1 MAIESRPSRPGFWE
15 EWSLTTKLLAIMM
28 LLMLLVLTG
37 TSAWVLENLRD
48 SLVQRTDER
57 LISASETLAKQ
68 AYQDVFQ
75 KAELQS
81 GDDADED
88 APSSTTIDSNSWDQL
103 KSLLPGGFYVQFYNT
118 DGDPIRDPVA
128 PEPQNHPILPKINE
142 KEVYSRG
149 GEPFTVAG
157 TSSQWR
163 ARAMKVKNT
172 DVLVSIAVPFDREV
186 DNINE
191 RARNTMIGIGLLAL
205 AMVAGVGYWAINNT
219 FRPLRDIEKT
229 ASRIAAGDLSQR
241 VPSYPRNTELGRLSA
256 ALNTMLG
263 RIEDS
268 FDGQTRSEKRI
279 RQFVSDASHEL
290 RTPLVTIRGYAE
302 LYRQGAIT
310 KSEDVANAMERMESE
325 AKRMGVLVDDLVVL
339 ARLDEQRAAEIG
351 PVDLHKVVRDAA
363 ADAAAQAP
371 DRDISFIGLDGEDA
385 QPVPMIRG
393 SESKIRQV
401 IVNLA
406 GNAVRHTPEHTAIE
420 FAVGVVGL
428 PESVDPDSADTGEI
442 REGGARGQN
451 GRNGAKNGAKDK
463 PRERG
468 FVTGGV
474 RIFRR
479 GDSAGNDQSDTQ
491 PNPRTAAQSP
501 AKPDRQVG
509 PESTVPTAE
518 HGEGQH
524 NGQLRTPPGSQSAQ
538 PSGPQSSGPRNGAG
552 ADSQTAPQSSSSAE
566 PQSGPQSKAPEPA
579 NIVPDV
585 TAAGSITVD
594 ESLRGFPN
602 GRVRFEVRDHGD
614 GIDPEVVPRIFER
627 FYRLDVSRTR
637 DTGGSGLGLS
647 IVKAIVENHHGA
659 ISVHETPGGGAT
671 FRIDLPISDNGE
683 TTADTRKDER

>member
-1 MAIESRPSRPGFWE
+1 MVKESRPTKPGFWE

-28 LLMLLVLTG
+28 LLMLLVLSG

-48 SLVQRTDER
+48 SLVERTDER
-57 LISASETLAKQ
+57 LINASETLAKQ

-75 KAELQS
+75 PAQLQS
-81 GDDADED
+81 SSSPSKDQSADSDSSDGTESSAG
-88 APSSTTIDSNSWDQL
+88 APTTIDSSSWDEL
-103 KSLLPGGFYVQFYNT
+103 KSLMPGGFYVQFYDT
-118 DGDPIRDPVA
+118 SGKPISDPVA
-128 PEPQNHPILPKINE
+128 PEPGNSPVLPKINE
-142 KEVYSRG
+142 SKVYAQG
-149 GEPFTVAG
+149 GEPFTVPG
-157 TSSQWR
+157 STSQWR
-163 ARAMKVKNT
+163 ARAMKVQNT
-172 DVLVSIAVPFDREV
+172 DVLVSIAVPFDREI

-241 VPSYPRNTELGRLSA
+241 VPTFPRNTELGRLSG

-310 KSEDVANAMERMESE
+310 KSDDIGNAMERMESE

-339 ARLDEQRAAEIG
+339 ARLDEQRPAEIG
-351 PVDLHKVVRDAA
+351 PIDLHRIARDAA

-420 FAVGVVGL
+420 FAVGVVGGRAEVTA
-428 PESVDPDSADTGEI
+428 ESTDPSNGQDTGSKT
-442 REGGARGQN
+442 GAN
-451 GRNGAKNGAKDK
+451 KTVANKAAAKDRS
-463 PRERG
+463 RERG

-479 GDSAGNDQSDTQ
+479 GDSNGNDQND
-491 PNPRTAAQSP
+491 AQ
-501 AKPDRQVG
+501 A
-509 PESTVPTAE
+509 PT
-518 HGEGQH
+518 G
-524 NGQLRTPPGSQSAQ
+524 
-538 PSGPQSSGPRNGAG
+538 
-552 ADSQTAPQSSSSAE
+552 
-566 PQSGPQSKAPEPA
+566 
-579 NIVPDV
+579 IVPDM

-594 ESLRGFPN
+594 DSLRGFPN

-647 IVKAIVENHHGA
+647 IVKAIVENHHGS
-659 ISVHETPGGGAT
+659 ITVHQTPGGGAT
-671 FRIDLPISDNGE
+671 FRIDLPISE
-683 TTADTRKDER
+683 TEDSAPNARKDER

>member
-1 MAIESRPSRPGFWE
+1 MAKESRPTKPGFWE

-28 LLMLLVLTG
+28 LLMLLALSG

-48 SLVQRTDER
+48 SLVERTDER
-57 LISASETLAKQ
+57 LINASETLAKQ

-75 KAELQS
+75 PAQLQS
-81 GDDADED
+81 SSSSGKDQSADADKD
-88 APSSTTIDSNSWDQL
+88 SDGTDSSTETPTTIDSNSWDEL
-103 KSLLPGGFYVQFYNT
+103 KSLMPGGFYVQFYDTN
-118 DGDPIRDPVA
+118 GKPISDPVA
-128 PEPQNHPILPKINE
+128 PEPGNRPALPTINE
-142 KEVYSRG
+142 SKVYAQG

-163 ARAMKVKNT
+163 ARAMKVQNT
-172 DVLVSIAVPFDREV
+172 DVLVSIAVPFDREI

-205 AMVAGVGYWAINNT
+205 AMVAGIGYWAINNT

-241 VPSYPRNTELGRLSA
+241 VPTFPRNTELGRLSG

-310 KSEDVANAMERMESE
+310 KTDDIGNAMERMEAE

-339 ARLDEQRAAEIG
+339 ARLDEHRPAEIG
-351 PVDLHKVVRDAA
+351 PIDLHRIARDAA

-371 DRDISFIGLDGEDA
+371 DRDISFVGLDGEEA
-385 QPVPMIRG
+385 EPVPVIRG

-420 FAVGVVGL
+420 FAVGVVGGRA
-428 PESVDPDSADTGEI
+428 EATAESADPSSGQDTGSKAGTGKSVAN
-442 REGGARGQN
+442 RA
-451 GRNGAKNGAKDK
+451 AAKDK
-463 PRERG
+463 SRERG

-479 GDSAGNDQSDTQ
+479 GDSNGNDQND
-491 PNPRTAAQSP
+491 AQ
-501 AKPDRQVG
+501 A
-509 PESTVPTAE
+509 PT
-518 HGEGQH
+518 G
-524 NGQLRTPPGSQSAQ
+524 
-538 PSGPQSSGPRNGAG
+538 
-552 ADSQTAPQSSSSAE
+552 
-566 PQSGPQSKAPEPA
+566 
-579 NIVPDV
+579 IVPDM

-594 ESLRGFPN
+594 DSLRGFPN

-647 IVKAIVENHHGA
+647 IVKAIVENHHGS
-659 ISVHETPGGGAT
+659 ITVHQTPGGGAT
-671 FRIDLPISDNGE
+671 FRIDLPISE
-683 TTADTRKDER
+683 TEDSAPDARKDER

>member
-1 MAIESRPSRPGFWE
+1 MVKESRPTKPGFWE

-28 LLMLLVLTG
+28 LLMLLVLSG

-48 SLVQRTDER
+48 SLVERTDER
-57 LISASETLAKQ
+57 LINASETLAKQ

-75 KAELQS
+75 PAQLQS
-81 GDDADED
+81 SSSSSKDQSADSDSGDGTE
-88 APSSTTIDSNSWDQL
+88 SSAGTPTTIDSSSWDEL
-103 KSLLPGGFYVQFYNT
+103 KSLMPGGFYVQFYDT
-118 DGDPIRDPVA
+118 SGKPISDPVA
-128 PEPQNHPILPKINE
+128 PEPGNSPVLPKINE
-142 KEVYSRG
+142 SKVYAQG
-149 GEPFTVAG
+149 GEPFTVPG
-157 TSSQWR
+157 STSQWR
-163 ARAMKVKNT
+163 ARAMKVQNT
-172 DVLVSIAVPFDREV
+172 DVLVSIAVPFDREI

-241 VPSYPRNTELGRLSA
+241 VPTFPRNTELGRLSG

-310 KSEDVANAMERMESE
+310 KSDDIGNAMERMESE

-339 ARLDEQRAAEIG
+339 ARLDEQRPAEIG
-351 PVDLHKVVRDAA
+351 PIDLHRIARDAA

-371 DRDISFIGLDGEDA
+371 DRDISFVGLDGEDA

-420 FAVGVVGL
+420 FAVGVVGGRAGVTA
-428 PESVDPDSADTGEI
+428 ESTDPSNGQDTGSKT
-442 REGGARGQN
+442 GANKTVANRT
-451 GRNGAKNGAKDK
+451 AAKDRS
-463 PRERG
+463 RERG

-479 GDSAGNDQSDTQ
+479 GDSNGNDQND
-491 PNPRTAAQSP
+491 AQ
-501 AKPDRQVG
+501 A
-509 PESTVPTAE
+509 PT
-518 HGEGQH
+518 G
-524 NGQLRTPPGSQSAQ
+524 
-538 PSGPQSSGPRNGAG
+538 
-552 ADSQTAPQSSSSAE
+552 
-566 PQSGPQSKAPEPA
+566 
-579 NIVPDV
+579 IVPDM

-594 ESLRGFPN
+594 DSLRGFPN

-647 IVKAIVENHHGA
+647 IVKAIVENHHGS
-659 ISVHETPGGGAT
+659 ITVHQTPGGGAT
-671 FRIDLPISDNGE
+671 FRIDLPISE
-683 TTADTRKDER
+683 TEDSAPDVRKDER

>member
-1 MAIESRPSRPGFWE
+1 MVKESRPTRPGFWE

-28 LLMLLVLTG
+28 LLMLLVLSG

-48 SLVQRTDER
+48 SLVERTDER
-57 LISASETLAKQ
+57 LINASETLAKQ

-75 KAELQS
+75 PAQLQS
-81 GDDADED
+81 SSSSSKDQSADSD
-88 APSSTTIDSNSWDQL
+88 SSDGTESSAGTPTTIDSSSWDEL
-103 KSLLPGGFYVQFYNT
+103 KSLMPGGFYVQFYDT
-118 DGDPIRDPVA
+118 SGKPISDPVA
-128 PEPQNHPILPKINE
+128 PEPGNSPVLPKINE
-142 KEVYSRG
+142 SKVYAQG
-149 GEPFTVAG
+149 GEPFTVPG
-157 TSSQWR
+157 STSQWR
-163 ARAMKVKNT
+163 ARAMKVQNT
-172 DVLVSIAVPFDREV
+172 DVLVSIAVPFDREI

-241 VPSYPRNTELGRLSA
+241 VPTFPRNTELGRLSG

-310 KSEDVANAMERMESE
+310 KSDDIGNAMERMESE

-339 ARLDEQRAAEIG
+339 ARLDEQRPAEIG
-351 PVDLHKVVRDAA
+351 PIDLHRIARDAA

-420 FAVGVVGL
+420 FAVGVVGGRTGVTA
-428 PESVDPDSADTGEI
+428 ESTDPSNGQDTGSKT
-442 REGGARGQN
+442 GANKTVANR
-451 GRNGAKNGAKDK
+451 AAAKDK
-463 PRERG
+463 SRERG

-479 GDSAGNDQSDTQ
+479 GDSNGNDQND
-491 PNPRTAAQSP
+491 AQ
-501 AKPDRQVG
+501 A
-509 PESTVPTAE
+509 PT
-518 HGEGQH
+518 G
-524 NGQLRTPPGSQSAQ
+524 
-538 PSGPQSSGPRNGAG
+538 
-552 ADSQTAPQSSSSAE
+552 
-566 PQSGPQSKAPEPA
+566 
-579 NIVPDV
+579 IVPDM

-594 ESLRGFPN
+594 DSLRGFPN
-602 GRVRFEVRDHGD
+602 GRVRLEVRDHGD

-647 IVKAIVENHHGA
+647 IVKAIVENHHGS
-659 ISVHETPGGGAT
+659 ITVHQTPGGGAT
-671 FRIDLPISDNGE
+671 FRIDLPISE
-683 TTADTRKDER
+683 TEDSAPDARKDER

>member
-1 MAIESRPSRPGFWE
+1 MAKESRPTRPGFWE

-28 LLMLLVLTG
+28 LLMLLVLSG

-48 SLVQRTDER
+48 SLVERTDER
-57 LISASETLAKQ
+57 LINASETLAKQ

-75 KAELQS
+75 PAQLQS
-81 GDDADED
+81 SSSSDKNESADSD
-88 APSSTTIDSNSWDQL
+88 GSDGSDSSTETPTTIDSSSWDEL
-103 KSLLPGGFYVQFYNT
+103 KTLMPGGFYVQFYDT
-118 DGDPIRDPVA
+118 DGKPLSDPVA
-128 PEPQNHPILPKINE
+128 PEPGNSPVLPKINE
-142 KEVYSRG
+142 SKVYAQG
-149 GEPFTVAG
+149 GEPFTVPG
-157 TSSQWR
+157 TTSQWQ
-163 ARAMKVKNT
+163 ARAMKVQNT
-172 DVLVSIAVPFDREV
+172 DVLVSIAVPFDREI

-219 FRPLRDIEKT
+219 FRPLRDIETT

-241 VPSYPRNTELGRLSA
+241 VPTFPRNTELGRLSG

-310 KSEDVANAMERMESE
+310 KSDDIGNAMERMESE

-339 ARLDEQRAAEIG
+339 ARLDEQRPAEIG
-351 PVDLHKVVRDAA
+351 PVDLHRIARDAA

-401 IVNLA
+401 VVNLA

-420 FAVGVVGL
+420 FAVGVVGGRAEASA
-428 PESVDPDSADTGEI
+428 ESAEASNGQDTESKT
-442 REGGARGQN
+442 GAN
-451 GRNGAKNGAKDK
+451 KTGANKAAAKDK
-463 PRERG
+463 SRERG

-479 GDSAGNDQSDTQ
+479 GDSNGNDQND
-491 PNPRTAAQSP
+491 AQAP
-501 AKPDRQVG
+501 AG
-509 PESTVPTAE
+509 
-518 HGEGQH
+518 
-524 NGQLRTPPGSQSAQ
+524 
-538 PSGPQSSGPRNGAG
+538 
-552 ADSQTAPQSSSSAE
+552 
-566 PQSGPQSKAPEPA
+566 
-579 NIVPDV
+579 IVPDM

-594 ESLRGFPN
+594 DSLRGFPN
-602 GRVRFEVRDHGD
+602 GRVRIEVRDHGD

-659 ISVHETPGGGAT
+659 ISVHQTPGGGAT
-671 FRIDLPISDNGE
+671 FRIDLPISE
-683 TTADTRKDER
+683 TEDSAPDARKDER

>member
-1 MAIESRPSRPGFWE
+1 
-15 EWSLTTKLLAIMM
+15 M
-28 LLMLLVLTG
+28 LLMLLVLSG

-48 SLVQRTDER
+48 SLVERTDDR
-57 LISASETLAKQ
+57 LINASETLAKQ

-75 KAELQS
+75 PAQLESTSPGDEGEDS
-81 GDDADED
+81 GSSTET
-88 APSSTTIDSNSWDQL
+88 STTIDSSSWDEL
-103 KSLLPGGFYVQFYNT
+103 KGLLPGGFYVQFYDT
-118 DGDPIRDPVA
+118 DGKPISDPVA
-128 PEPQNHPILPKINE
+128 PEPQNRPILPTINE
-142 KEVYSRG
+142 SQVYDRAG
-149 GEPFTVAG
+149 QPFTVAG
-157 TSSQWR
+157 TSSKWR
-163 ARAMKVKNT
+163 ARAMKVQNT
-172 DVLVSIAVPFDREV
+172 DVLVSIAVPFDREI

-241 VPSYPRNTELGRLSA
+241 VPTFPRNTELGRLSG

-310 KSEDVANAMERMESE
+310 KSDDIGAAMERMESE

-339 ARLDEQRAAEIG
+339 ARLDEQRPAEIG
-351 PVDLHKVVRDAA
+351 PIDLHRIARDAA

-371 DRDISFIGLDGEDA
+371 DRDVSFIGLDGEDA

-406 GNAVRHTPEHTAIE
+406 GNAVRHTPEHAAIE
-420 FAVGVVGL
+420 FAVGVVGDTAVAGA
-428 PESVDPDSADTGEI
+428 ESTDSTGGHDSESKT
-442 REGGARGQN
+442 GANR
-451 GRNGAKNGAKDK
+451 AVPKEKS
-463 PRERG
+463 RERG

-479 GDSAGNDQSDTQ
+479 GDSNGN
-491 PNPRTAAQSP
+491 
-501 AKPDRQVG
+501 
-509 PESTVPTAE
+509 E
-518 HGEGQH
+518 
-524 NGQLRTPPGSQSAQ
+524 
-538 PSGPQSSGPRNGAG
+538 
-552 ADSQTAPQSSSSAE
+552 QTDAS
-566 PQSGPQSKAPEPA
+566 EPA
-579 NIVPDV
+579 GIVPDM
-585 TAAGSITVD
+585 TAAGSISVD
-594 ESLRGFPN
+594 DSLRGFPN
-602 GRVRFEVRDHGD
+602 GRVRFEVRDHGE

-647 IVKAIVENHHGA
+647 IVKAIVENHHGS
-659 ISVHETPGGGAT
+659 ITVHQTPGGGAT
-671 FRIDLPISDNGE
+671 FRIDLPISE
-683 TTADTRKDER
+683 TDDSAPDARKDER

>member
-1 MAIESRPSRPGFWE
+1 LS
-15 EWSLTTKLLAIMM
+15 
-28 LLMLLVLTG
+28 G

-48 SLVQRTDER
+48 SLVERTDER
-57 LISASETLAKQ
+57 LINASETLAKQ

-75 KAELQS
+75 PAQLQS
-81 GDDADED
+81 SSSSDKNESADSD
-88 APSSTTIDSNSWDQL
+88 GSDGSDSSTETPTTIDSSSWDEL
-103 KSLLPGGFYVQFYNT
+103 KTLMPGGFYVQFYDT
-118 DGDPIRDPVA
+118 DGKPLSDPVA
-128 PEPQNHPILPKINE
+128 PEPGNSPVLPKINE
-142 KEVYSRG
+142 SKVYAQG
-149 GEPFTVAG
+149 GEPFTVPG
-157 TSSQWR
+157 TTSQWR
-163 ARAMKVKNT
+163 ARAMKVQNT
-172 DVLVSIAVPFDREV
+172 DVLVSIAVPFDREI

-219 FRPLRDIEKT
+219 FRPLRDIETT

-241 VPSYPRNTELGRLSA
+241 VPTFPRNTELGRLSG

-310 KSEDVANAMERMESE
+310 KSDDIGNAMERMESE

-339 ARLDEQRAAEIG
+339 ARLDEQRPAEIG
-351 PVDLHKVVRDAA
+351 PVDLHRIARDAA

-401 IVNLA
+401 VVNLA

-420 FAVGVVGL
+420 FAVGVVGGRAEASA
-428 PESVDPDSADTGEI
+428 ESAEASNGQDTESKT
-442 REGGARGQN
+442 GAN
-451 GRNGAKNGAKDK
+451 KTGANKAAAKDK
-463 PRERG
+463 SRERG

-479 GDSAGNDQSDTQ
+479 GDSNGNDQND
-491 PNPRTAAQSP
+491 AQAP
-501 AKPDRQVG
+501 AG
-509 PESTVPTAE
+509 
-518 HGEGQH
+518 
-524 NGQLRTPPGSQSAQ
+524 
-538 PSGPQSSGPRNGAG
+538 
-552 ADSQTAPQSSSSAE
+552 
-566 PQSGPQSKAPEPA
+566 
-579 NIVPDV
+579 IVPDM

-594 ESLRGFPN
+594 DSLRGFPN
-602 GRVRFEVRDHGD
+602 GRVRIEVRDHGD

-659 ISVHETPGGGAT
+659 ISVHQTPGGGAT
-671 FRIDLPISDNGE
+671 FRIDLPISE
-683 TTADTRKDER
+683 TEDSAPDARKDER

>member
-1 MAIESRPSRPGFWE
+1 VAKESRPSRPGFWE

-81 GDDADED
+81 GDDSGAED

-103 KSLLPGGFYVQFYNT
+103 KSLLPGGFYVQFFNT

-128 PEPQNHPILPKINE
+128 PEPQNRPILPKINE
-142 KEVYSRG
+142 HEVYARG
-149 GEPFTVAG
+149 GQPFTVSG
-157 TSSQWR
+157 TNSQWR

-191 RARNTMIGIGLLAL
+191 RARNTMVGIGLLAL

-241 VPSYPRNTELGRLSA
+241 VPSFPRNTELGRLSA

-310 KSEDVANAMERMESE
+310 KTEDVANAMERMESE

-339 ARLDEQRAAEIG
+339 ARLDEQRPAEIG
-351 PVDLHKVVRDAA
+351 SIDLHKVVRDAA

-385 QPVPMIRG
+385 QPVPNIRG
-393 SESKIRQV
+393 SETKIRQV

-428 PESVDPDSADTGEI
+428 PEAADGGGPDSGEI
-442 REGGARGQN
+442 RE
-451 GRNGAKNGAKDK
+451 NGAKDHNGRGSAK
-463 PRERG
+463 NGGKEKSRERG

-479 GDSAGNDQSDTQ
+479 GDSSANDQADTQ
-491 PNPRTAAQSP
+491 PTPQT
-501 AKPDRQVG
+501 K
-509 PESTVPTAE
+509 
-518 HGEGQH
+518 GQ
-524 NGQLRTPPGSQSAQ
+524 T
-538 PSGPQSSGPRNGAG
+538 GPQQANGAG
-552 ADSQTAPQSSSSAE
+552 PQQPNGTRQHADAQVNGQPGAQRAAQNGTQAAGSSGAQ
-566 PQSGPQSKAPEPA
+566 PDAQVAG
-579 NIVPDV
+579 IVPDV

-594 ESLRGFPN
+594 DSLRGFPQ
-602 GRVRFEVRDHGD
+602 R
-614 GIDPEVVPRIFER
+614 
-627 FYRLDVSRTR
+627 
-637 DTGGSGLGLS
+637 SG
-647 IVKAIVENHHGA
+647 
-659 ISVHETPGGGAT
+659 P
-671 FRIDLPISDNGE
+671 FRGP
-683 TTADTRKDER
+683 

>member
-1 MAIESRPSRPGFWE
+1 MAKESRPTRPGFWE

-68 AYQDVFQ
+68 AYRDVFQ
-75 KAELQS
+75 PAELQS
-81 GDDADED
+81 GSGDDSAED

-103 KSLLPGGFYVQFYNT
+103 KSLLPGGFYVQFYDT

-128 PEPQNHPILPKINE
+128 PEPQNQPILPKIDE
-142 KEVYSRG
+142 KEVYARA

-339 ARLDEQRAAEIG
+339 ARLDEQRPAEIG
-351 PVDLHKVVRDAA
+351 PIDLHKVVRDAA

-385 QPVPMIRG
+385 RPVPMIRG

-406 GNAVRHTPEHTAIE
+406 GNAVRHTPEHAAIE

-428 PESVDPDSADTGEI
+428 PETTDTGGADSGEI
-442 REGGARGQN
+442 REGAAKGQN
-451 GRNGAKNGAKDK
+451 GRSGAKEK

-479 GDSAGNDQSDTQ
+479 GDSTGSDQADTQ
-491 PNPRTAAQSP
+491 P
-501 AKPDRQVG
+501 
-509 PESTVPTAE
+509 
-518 HGEGQH
+518 
-524 NGQLRTPPGSQSAQ
+524 TPQTDPQSAPQ
-538 PSGPQSSGPRNGAG
+538 TGPQQAARPTTPSGAQAGDRPGAQTGEPSTAQTG
-552 ADSQTAPQSSSSAE
+552 AS
-566 PQSGPQSKAPEPA
+566 EPA
-579 NIVPDV
+579 GIVPDV

-594 ESLRGFPN
+594 DSLRGFPN

-614 GIDPEVVPRIFER
+614 GIDPEAVPRIFER

-671 FRIDLPISDNGE
+671 FRIDLPISESGGPN
-683 TTADTRKDER
+683 ADTRKDER

>member
-1 MAIESRPSRPGFWE
+1 MVKESRPTKPGFWE

-28 LLMLLVLTG
+28 LLMLLVLSG

-48 SLVQRTDER
+48 SLVERTDER
-57 LISASETLAKQ
+57 LINASETLAKQ

-75 KAELQS
+75 PAQLQS
-81 GDDADED
+81 SSSPSKDQSADSDSSDGTESSAG
-88 APSSTTIDSNSWDQL
+88 APTTIDSSSWDEL
-103 KSLLPGGFYVQFYNT
+103 KSLMPGGFYVQFYDT
-118 DGDPIRDPVA
+118 SGKPISDPVA
-128 PEPQNHPILPKINE
+128 PEPGNSPVLPKINE
-142 KEVYSRG
+142 SKVYAQG
-149 GEPFTVAG
+149 GEPFTVPG
-157 TSSQWR
+157 STSQWR
-163 ARAMKVKNT
+163 ARAMKVQNT
-172 DVLVSIAVPFDREV
+172 DVLVSIAVPFDREI

-241 VPSYPRNTELGRLSA
+241 VPTFPRNTELGRLSG

-310 KSEDVANAMERMESE
+310 KSDDIGNAMERMESE

-339 ARLDEQRAAEIG
+339 ARLDEQRPAEIG
-351 PVDLHKVVRDAA
+351 PIDLHRIARDAA

-420 FAVGVVGL
+420 FAVGVVGGRAEVTA
-428 PESVDPDSADTGEI
+428 ESTDPSNGQDTGPKT
-442 REGGARGQN
+442 GANKTVANR
-451 GRNGAKNGAKDK
+451 AAAKDRS
-463 PRERG
+463 RERG

-479 GDSAGNDQSDTQ
+479 GDSNGNDQND
-491 PNPRTAAQSP
+491 AQ
-501 AKPDRQVG
+501 A
-509 PESTVPTAE
+509 PT
-518 HGEGQH
+518 G
-524 NGQLRTPPGSQSAQ
+524 
-538 PSGPQSSGPRNGAG
+538 
-552 ADSQTAPQSSSSAE
+552 
-566 PQSGPQSKAPEPA
+566 
-579 NIVPDV
+579 IVPDM

-594 ESLRGFPN
+594 DSLRGFPN

-647 IVKAIVENHHGA
+647 IVKAIVENHHGS
-659 ISVHETPGGGAT
+659 ITVHQTPGGGAT
-671 FRIDLPISDNGE
+671 FRIDLPISE
-683 TTADTRKDER
+683 TEDSAPNARKDER

>member
-68 AYQDVFQ
+68 AYRDVFQ

-81 GDDADED
+81 GDDDAED

-118 DGDPIRDPVA
+118 NGDPIRDPVA
-128 PEPQNHPILPKINE
+128 PEPQNHPILPKIDE
-142 KEVYSRG
+142 KEVYARG

-351 PVDLHKVVRDAA
+351 PIDLHKVVRDAA
-363 ADAAAQAP
+363 ADTAAQAP

-451 GRNGAKNGAKDK
+451 GRNGKSGTKDK

-479 GDSAGNDQSDTQ
+479 GDSAGNDQADTQ
-491 PNPRTAAQSP
+491 PNPRSSAQ
-501 AKPDRQVG
+501 PDTQPERQVE
-509 PESTVPTAE
+509 PQDSTPNNEQES
-518 HGEGQH
+518 GQH
-524 NGQLRTPPGSQSAQ
+524 NGQLRTPSGAQSGLQSGAQ
-538 PSGPQSSGPRNGAG
+538 SEAA
-552 ADSQTAPQSSSSAE
+552 ADSQASSQSDPATAPE
-566 PQSGPQSKAPEPA
+566 SGSESKTPEPA

-602 GRVRFEVRDHGD
+602 GRVRFEVRDHGE

>member
-1 MAIESRPSRPGFWE
+1 MAKESRPTRPGFWE

-28 LLMLLVLTG
+28 LLMLLVLSG

-48 SLVQRTDER
+48 SLVERTDER
-57 LISASETLAKQ
+57 LINASETLAKQ

-75 KAELQS
+75 PAQLQATQSSKHQTPDS
-81 GDDADED
+81 GKDSHGSD
-88 APSSTTIDSNSWDQL
+88 SSTETPTTIDSSSWDEL
-103 KSLLPGGFYVQFYNT
+103 KSLMPEGFYVQFYDT
-118 DGDPIRDPVA
+118 SGKPISDPVA
-128 PEPQNHPILPKINE
+128 PESGNRPILPRINE
-142 KEVYSRG
+142 SQVYSRG
-149 GEPFTVAG
+149 GEPFTVTG
-157 TSSQWR
+157 TNSKWR
-163 ARAMKVKNT
+163 ARAMKVQNT
-172 DVLVSIAVPFDREV
+172 DVLVSIAVPFDREI

-205 AMVAGVGYWAINNT
+205 ALVAGVGYWAINNT

-241 VPSYPRNTELGRLSA
+241 VPTFPRNTELGRLSG

-310 KSEDVANAMERMESE
+310 KSDDIGNAMERMESE

-339 ARLDEQRAAEIG
+339 ARLDEQRPAEIG
-351 PVDLHKVVRDAA
+351 PIDLHRIARDAA

-401 IVNLA
+401 IINLA

-420 FAVGVVGL
+420 FAVGVVGGST
-428 PESVDPDSADTGEI
+428 EAAADSAESANGQGTGTKT
-442 REGGARGQN
+442 GSNKVVAN
-451 GRNGAKNGAKDK
+451 ANKSAAKDK
-463 PRERG
+463 SRERG

-479 GDSAGNDQSDTQ
+479 GDSTGNDQSD
-491 PNPRTAAQSP
+491 AQ
-501 AKPDRQVG
+501 
-509 PESTVPTAE
+509 TPT
-518 HGEGQH
+518 G
-524 NGQLRTPPGSQSAQ
+524 
-538 PSGPQSSGPRNGAG
+538 
-552 ADSQTAPQSSSSAE
+552 
-566 PQSGPQSKAPEPA
+566 
-579 NIVPDV
+579 IVPDM

-602 GRVRFEVRDHGD
+602 GRVRIEVRDHGD

-647 IVKAIVENHHGA
+647 IVKAIVENHHGS
-659 ISVHETPGGGAT
+659 ITVHQTPGGGAT
-671 FRIDLPISDNGE
+671 FRIDLPISE
-683 TTADTRKDER
+683 TEDSAPDARKDER

>member
-68 AYQDVFQ
+68 AYRDVFQ

-81 GDDADED
+81 GDDDAED

-118 DGDPIRDPVA
+118 NGDPIRDPVA
-128 PEPQNHPILPKINE
+128 PEPQNHPILPKIDE

-163 ARAMKVKNT
+163 ARAMKVQNT

-351 PVDLHKVVRDAA
+351 PIDLHKVVRDAA

-451 GRNGAKNGAKDK
+451 GRNGKSGAKDK

-479 GDSAGNDQSDTQ
+479 GDSAGNDQADTQ
-491 PNPRTAAQSP
+491 PTPRSSAQ
-501 AKPDRQVG
+501 PDTQPERQVE
-509 PESTVPTAE
+509 PQDSTPNNEQES
-518 HGEGQH
+518 GQH
-524 NGQLRTPPGSQSAQ
+524 NGQLRTPSGAQSGLQSGAQ
-538 PSGPQSSGPRNGAG
+538 SEAA
-552 ADSQTAPQSSSSAE
+552 ADSQASSQSDPATAPE
-566 PQSGPQSKAPEPA
+566 SGSESKTPEPA

-602 GRVRFEVRDHGD
+602 GRVRFEVRDHGE

>member
-68 AYQDVFQ
+68 AYRDVFQ

-81 GDDADED
+81 GDDDAED

-118 DGDPIRDPVA
+118 NGDPIRDPVA
-128 PEPQNHPILPKINE
+128 PEPQNHPILPKIDE
-142 KEVYSRG
+142 KEVYARG

-351 PVDLHKVVRDAA
+351 PIDLHKDVRDAA

-451 GRNGAKNGAKDK
+451 GRNSKSGTKDK

-479 GDSAGNDQSDTQ
+479 GDSAGNDQADTQ
-491 PNPRTAAQSP
+491 PNPRSSAQ
-501 AKPDRQVG
+501 PDTQPERQVE
-509 PESTVPTAE
+509 PQDSTPNNEQES
-518 HGEGQH
+518 GQH
-524 NGQLRTPPGSQSAQ
+524 NGQLRTPSGAQSGLQSGAQ
-538 PSGPQSSGPRNGAG
+538 SEAA
-552 ADSQTAPQSSSSAE
+552 ADSQASSQSDPATAPE
-566 PQSGPQSKAPEPA
+566 SGSESKTPEPA

-602 GRVRFEVRDHGD
+602 GRVRFEVRDHGE

>member
-1 MAIESRPSRPGFWE
+1 MAKQTRPTRPGFWE

-28 LLMLLVLTG
+28 LLMLLVLSG

-75 KAELQS
+75 PAELQS
-81 GDDADED
+81 GDKDSED
-88 APSSTTIDSNSWDQL
+88 SGDSSETTIDSNSWDEL
-103 KSLLPGGFYVQFYNT
+103 KSLLPGGFYVQFYDT
-118 DGDPIRDPVA
+118 DGKPISDPVA
-128 PEPQNHPILPKINE
+128 PEPQNQPILPTIDE
-142 KEVYSRG
+142 SEVYARSG
-149 GEPFTVAG
+149 QPFTVAG
-157 TSSQWR
+157 TNSQWR
-163 ARAMKVKNT
+163 ARAMKVQNT
-172 DVLVSIAVPFDREV
+172 DVLVSIAVPFDREI

-241 VPSYPRNTELGRLSA
+241 VPSYPRNTELGRLSS
-256 ALNTMLG
+256 ALNAMLG

-310 KSEDVANAMERMESE
+310 KSDDVANAMERMESE

-339 ARLDEQRAAEIG
+339 ARLDEQRPAEIG
-351 PVDLHKVVRDAA
+351 PIDLHRVVRDAA

-371 DRDISFIGLDGEDA
+371 DRDISFVGLDGEDA
-385 QPVPMIRG
+385 RPVPPIRG

-420 FAVGVVGL
+420 FAVGVVGS
-428 PESVDPDSADTGEI
+428 PAEEGAGSAEYAEDSDSGGKGQTG
-442 REGGARGQN
+442 RGQ
-451 GRNGAKNGAKDK
+451 GAMGQTGKNGAKEK
-463 PRERG
+463 TRERG

-479 GDSAGNDQSDTQ
+479 GDSSGNDQND
-491 PNPRTAAQSP
+491 AQ
-501 AKPDRQVG
+501 
-509 PESTVPTAE
+509 EPT
-518 HGEGQH
+518 G
-524 NGQLRTPPGSQSAQ
+524 
-538 PSGPQSSGPRNGAG
+538 
-552 ADSQTAPQSSSSAE
+552 
-566 PQSGPQSKAPEPA
+566 
-579 NIVPDV
+579 IVPDV
-585 TAAGSITVD
+585 TAAGSISVD
-594 ESLRGFPN
+594 DSLRGFPN

-671 FRIDLPISDNGE
+671 FRIDLPISETDDNAPE
-683 TTADTRKDER
+683 ARKEER

>member
-1 MAIESRPSRPGFWE
+1 MPIESRPSRPGFWE

-75 KAELQS
+75 PAELQS
-81 GDDADED
+81 GDDDAEE

-103 KSLLPGGFYVQFYNT
+103 KSLLPGGFYVQFYDTN
-118 DGDPIRDPVA
+118 GDPIRDPVA
-128 PEPQNHPILPKINE
+128 PEPQNHPILPKIDE

-149 GEPFTVAG
+149 GEPFTVPG

-310 KSEDVANAMERMESE
+310 KSDDIANAMERMESE

-351 PVDLHKVVRDAA
+351 PIDLHKVVRDAA

-428 PESVDPDSADTGEI
+428 PEQVDPDSADTGEI
-442 REGGARGQN
+442 REGGARGHN
-451 GRNGAKNGAKDK
+451 GRNGGKNGAKDK

-479 GDSAGNDQSDTQ
+479 GDSAGNDQADTQ
-491 PNPRTAAQSP
+491 PTPQPGDQADPQGTAQTDLP
-501 AKPDRQVG
+501 TG
-509 PESTVPTAE
+509 PEPD
-518 HGEGQH
+518 Q
-524 NGQLRTPPGSQSAQ
+524 QSKDQ
-538 PSGPQSSGPRNGAG
+538 
-552 ADSQTAPQSSSSAE
+552 ADSSEA
-566 PQSGPQSKAPEPA
+566 A

>member
-1 MAIESRPSRPGFWE
+1 MAKESRPTRPGFWE

-28 LLMLLVLTG
+28 LLMLLVLSG

-48 SLVQRTDER
+48 SLVERTDER
-57 LISASETLAKQ
+57 LINASETLAKQ

-75 KAELQS
+75 PAQLQS
-81 GDDADED
+81 SSSSDKNESADSD
-88 APSSTTIDSNSWDQL
+88 GSDGSDSSTDTIDSSSWDEL
-103 KSLLPGGFYVQFYNT
+103 KTLMPGGFYVQFYDT
-118 DGDPIRDPVA
+118 DGKPLSDPVA
-128 PEPQNHPILPKINE
+128 PEPGNSPVLPKINE
-142 KEVYSRG
+142 SKVYAQG
-149 GEPFTVAG
+149 GEPFTVPG
-157 TSSQWR
+157 TTSQWR
-163 ARAMKVKNT
+163 ARAMKVQNT
-172 DVLVSIAVPFDREV
+172 DVLVSIAVPFDREI

-219 FRPLRDIEKT
+219 FRPLRDIETT

-241 VPSYPRNTELGRLSA
+241 VPTFPRNTELGRLSG

-310 KSEDVANAMERMESE
+310 KSDDIGNAMERMESE

-339 ARLDEQRAAEIG
+339 ARLDEQRPAEIG
-351 PVDLHKVVRDAA
+351 PVDLHRIARDAA

-401 IVNLA
+401 VVNLA

-420 FAVGVVGL
+420 FAVGVVGGRAEASA
-428 PESVDPDSADTGEI
+428 ESAEASNGQDTESKT
-442 REGGARGQN
+442 GAN
-451 GRNGAKNGAKDK
+451 KTGANKAAAKDK
-463 PRERG
+463 SRERG

-479 GDSAGNDQSDTQ
+479 GDSNGNDQND
-491 PNPRTAAQSP
+491 AQAP
-501 AKPDRQVG
+501 AG
-509 PESTVPTAE
+509 
-518 HGEGQH
+518 
-524 NGQLRTPPGSQSAQ
+524 
-538 PSGPQSSGPRNGAG
+538 
-552 ADSQTAPQSSSSAE
+552 
-566 PQSGPQSKAPEPA
+566 
-579 NIVPDV
+579 IVPDM

-594 ESLRGFPN
+594 DSLRGFPN
-602 GRVRFEVRDHGD
+602 GRVRIEVRDHGD

-659 ISVHETPGGGAT
+659 ISVHQTPGGGAT
-671 FRIDLPISDNGE
+671 FRIDLPISE
-683 TTADTRKDER
+683 TEDSAPDARKDER

>member
-1 MAIESRPSRPGFWE
+1 MAKESRPSRPGFWE

-68 AYQDVFQ
+68 AYRDVFQ
-75 KAELQS
+75 PAELQS
-81 GDDADED
+81 GDDSDAED

-118 DGDPIRDPVA
+118 DGEPIRDPVA
-128 PEPQNHPILPKINE
+128 PEPENQPILPKVDE
-142 KEVYSRG
+142 KEVYARG

-310 KSEDVANAMERMESE
+310 KEADIGNAMERMESE

-339 ARLDEQRAAEIG
+339 ARLDEQRPAEIG
-351 PVDLHKVVRDAA
+351 PIDLHKVVRDAA

-385 QPVPMIRG
+385 APVPMIRG

-406 GNAVRHTPEHTAIE
+406 GNAVRHTPENTAIE
-420 FAVGVVGL
+420 FAVGVVGV
-428 PESVDPDSADTGEI
+428 PENPGADSADSGE
-442 REGGARGQN
+442 GSDPQAKGQN
-451 GRNGAKNGAKDK
+451 GRSGAKNGAKEK
-463 PRERG
+463 SRERG

-479 GDSAGNDQSDTQ
+479 GDSAGNDQAD
-491 PNPRTAAQSP
+491 AQ
-501 AKPDRQVG
+501 
-509 PESTVPTAE
+509 
-518 HGEGQH
+518 
-524 NGQLRTPPGSQSAQ
+524 
-538 PSGPQSSGPRNGAG
+538 
-552 ADSQTAPQSSSSAE
+552 
-566 PQSGPQSKAPEPA
+566 EPA
-579 NIVPDV
+579 GIVPDV

-594 ESLRGFPN
+594 DSLRGFPN

-659 ISVHETPGGGAT
+659 ISVHETEGGGAT
-671 FRIDLPISDNGE
+671 FRIDLPISE
-683 TTADTRKDER
+683 TAETAADTRKDER

>member
-1 MAIESRPSRPGFWE
+1 MAKESRPTRPGFWE

-28 LLMLLVLTG
+28 LLMLLVLSG

-48 SLVQRTDER
+48 SLVERTDER
-57 LISASETLAKQ
+57 LINASETLAKQ

-75 KAELQS
+75 PAQLQS
-81 GDDADED
+81 SSSSDKNESADSD
-88 APSSTTIDSNSWDQL
+88 GSDGSDSSTETPTTIDSSSWDEL
-103 KSLLPGGFYVQFYNT
+103 KTLMPGGFYVQFYDT
-118 DGDPIRDPVA
+118 DGKPLSDPVA
-128 PEPQNHPILPKINE
+128 PEPGNSPVLPKINE
-142 KEVYSRG
+142 SKVYAQG
-149 GEPFTVAG
+149 GEPFTVPG
-157 TSSQWR
+157 TTSQWR
-163 ARAMKVKNT
+163 ARAMKVQNT
-172 DVLVSIAVPFDREV
+172 DVLVSIAVPFDREI

-219 FRPLRDIEKT
+219 FRPLRDIETT

-241 VPSYPRNTELGRLSA
+241 VPTFPRNTELGRLSG

-310 KSEDVANAMERMESE
+310 KSDDIGNAMERMESE

-339 ARLDEQRAAEIG
+339 ARLDEQRPAEIG
-351 PVDLHKVVRDAA
+351 PVDLHRIARDAA

-401 IVNLA
+401 VVNLA

-420 FAVGVVGL
+420 FAVGVVGGRAEASA
-428 PESVDPDSADTGEI
+428 ESAEASNGQDTESKT
-442 REGGARGQN
+442 GAN
-451 GRNGAKNGAKDK
+451 KTGANKAAAKDK
-463 PRERG
+463 SRERG

-479 GDSAGNDQSDTQ
+479 GDSNGNDQND
-491 PNPRTAAQSP
+491 AQAP
-501 AKPDRQVG
+501 AG
-509 PESTVPTAE
+509 
-518 HGEGQH
+518 
-524 NGQLRTPPGSQSAQ
+524 
-538 PSGPQSSGPRNGAG
+538 
-552 ADSQTAPQSSSSAE
+552 
-566 PQSGPQSKAPEPA
+566 
-579 NIVPDV
+579 IVPDM

-594 ESLRGFPN
+594 DSLRGFPN
-602 GRVRFEVRDHGD
+602 GRVRIEVRDHGD

-659 ISVHETPGGGAT
+659 ISVHQTPGGGAT
-671 FRIDLPISDNGE
+671 FRIDLPISE
-683 TTADTRKDER
+683 TED

>member
-75 KAELQS
+75 QAELQS
-81 GDDADED
+81 GEGADSGED

-103 KSLLPGGFYVQFYNT
+103 KSLLPGGFYVQFYDTN
-118 DGDPIRDPVA
+118 GDPIRDPVA
-128 PEPQNHPILPKINE
+128 PEPQNRPILPKVDE
-142 KEVYSRG
+142 QEVYARG

-157 TSSQWR
+157 TSSKWR

-310 KSEDVANAMERMESE
+310 KSEDIGNAMERMESE

-351 PVDLHKVVRDAA
+351 PIDLHKVVRDAA

-479 GDSAGNDQSDTQ
+479 GDSAGSDQADTQ
-491 PNPRTAAQSP
+491 PNPQTGPQAEEQADSHTAAQTGP
-501 AKPDRQVG
+501 QTGPQPD
-509 PESTVPTAE
+509 
-518 HGEGQH
+518 
-524 NGQLRTPPGSQSAQ
+524 LQSEDR
-538 PSGPQSSGPRNGAG
+538 PQSS
-552 ADSQTAPQSSSSAE
+552 
-566 PQSGPQSKAPEPA
+566 EPA

-647 IVKAIVENHHGA
+647 IVKAIVENHHGS

-671 FRIDLPISDNGE
+671 FRIDLPISENGE
-683 TTADTRKDER
+683 TAADTRKDER

>member
-1 MAIESRPSRPGFWE
+1 MAKESRPTRPGFWE

-28 LLMLLVLTG
+28 LLMLLVLSG

-48 SLVQRTDER
+48 SLVERTDER
-57 LISASETLAKQ
+57 LINASETLAKQ

-75 KAELQS
+75 PAQLQS
-81 GDDADED
+81 TQSSENQTAD
-88 APSSTTIDSNSWDQL
+88 SSDSDGSNSSAETPTTIDSSSWDEL
-103 KSLLPGGFYVQFYNT
+103 KSLMPGGFYVQFYDTN
-118 DGDPIRDPVA
+118 GKPISDPVA
-128 PEPQNHPILPKINE
+128 PEPQNRPILPTVNE
-142 KEVYSRG
+142 NQVYERS

-157 TSSQWR
+157 TSSKWR
-163 ARAMKVKNT
+163 ARAMKVQNT
-172 DVLVSIAVPFDREV
+172 DVLVSIAVPFDREI
-186 DNINE
+186 DGINE

-241 VPSYPRNTELGRLSA
+241 VPTFPRNTELGRLSG

-310 KSEDVANAMERMESE
+310 KSDDIGAAMERMESE

-339 ARLDEQRAAEIG
+339 ARLDEQRPAEIG
-351 PVDLHKVVRDAA
+351 PIDLHRIARDAA

-406 GNAVRHTPEHTAIE
+406 GNAVRHTPEHTAVE
-420 FAVGVVGL
+420 FAVGVVGGRS
-428 PESVDPDSADTGEI
+428 ESSAEPADPTG
-442 REGGARGQN
+442 GQDDGSKTGAN
-451 GRNGAKNGAKDK
+451 KAAAKDK
-463 PRERG
+463 SRERG

-479 GDSAGNDQSDTQ
+479 GDSNGNDQTD
-491 PNPRTAAQSP
+491 AQ
-501 AKPDRQVG
+501 
-509 PESTVPTAE
+509 EPT
-518 HGEGQH
+518 G
-524 NGQLRTPPGSQSAQ
+524 
-538 PSGPQSSGPRNGAG
+538 
-552 ADSQTAPQSSSSAE
+552 
-566 PQSGPQSKAPEPA
+566 
-579 NIVPDV
+579 IVPDM

-594 ESLRGFPN
+594 DSLRGFPN
-602 GRVRFEVRDHGD
+602 GRVRFEVRDHGE

-659 ISVHETPGGGAT
+659 ITVHQTPGGGAT
-671 FRIDLPISDNGE
+671 FRIDLPISE
-683 TTADTRKDER
+683 TDDSAPDARKDER

>member
-1 MAIESRPSRPGFWE
+1 MAKESRPTRPGFWE

-28 LLMLLVLTG
+28 LLMLLVLSG

-48 SLVQRTDER
+48 SLVERTDER
-57 LISASETLAKQ
+57 LINASETLAKQ

-75 KAELQS
+75 PAQLQS
-81 GDDADED
+81 
-88 APSSTTIDSNSWDQL
+88 APSGKDQSAASGKDSDKADSSPGTPTTIDSHSWDEL
-103 KSLLPGGFYVQFYNT
+103 KGLLPGGFYVQFYDTN
-118 DGDPIRDPVA
+118 GKPISDPVA
-128 PEPQNHPILPKINE
+128 PEPENRPILPTIDE
-142 KEVYSRG
+142 SQVYERS

-157 TSSQWR
+157 TSSKWR
-163 ARAMKVKNT
+163 ARAMKVQNT
-172 DVLVSIAVPFDREV
+172 DVLVSIAVPFDREI

-241 VPSYPRNTELGRLSA
+241 VPTFPRNTELGRLSG

-310 KSEDVANAMERMESE
+310 KSDDIGAAMERMESE

-339 ARLDEQRAAEIG
+339 ARLDEQRPAEIG
-351 PVDLHKVVRDAA
+351 PIDLHRIARDAA

-420 FAVGVVGL
+420 FAVGVVGGRTEATAE
-428 PESVDPDSADTGEI
+428 PTEPSNGQDTGAKT
-442 REGGARGQN
+442 GAN
-451 GRNGAKNGAKDK
+451 KATTNKTAAKDK
-463 PRERG
+463 SRERG

-479 GDSAGNDQSDTQ
+479 GDSNGNDQND
-491 PNPRTAAQSP
+491 AQ
-501 AKPDRQVG
+501 A
-509 PESTVPTAE
+509 PT
-518 HGEGQH
+518 G
-524 NGQLRTPPGSQSAQ
+524 
-538 PSGPQSSGPRNGAG
+538 
-552 ADSQTAPQSSSSAE
+552 
-566 PQSGPQSKAPEPA
+566 
-579 NIVPDV
+579 IVPEM

-602 GRVRFEVRDHGD
+602 GRVRFEVRDHGE

-659 ISVHETPGGGAT
+659 ITVHQTPGGGAT
-671 FRIDLPISDNGE
+671 FRIDLPISE
-683 TTADTRKDER
+683 TEDSAPDARKDER

>member
-68 AYQDVFQ
+68 AYRDVFQ

-81 GDDADED
+81 GDDDAED

-118 DGDPIRDPVA
+118 NGDPIRDPVA
-128 PEPQNHPILPKINE
+128 PEPQNHPILPKIDE
-142 KEVYSRG
+142 KEVYARG

-351 PVDLHKVVRDAA
+351 PIDLHKVVRDAA

-451 GRNGAKNGAKDK
+451 GRNGKSGAKDK

-479 GDSAGNDQSDTQ
+479 GDSAGNDQADTQ
-491 PNPRTAAQSP
+491 PNPRSSAQ
-501 AKPDRQVG
+501 PDTQPERQVE
-509 PESTVPTAE
+509 PQDSTPNNEQES
-518 HGEGQH
+518 GQH
-524 NGQLRTPPGSQSAQ
+524 NGQLRTPSGAQSGLQSGAQ
-538 PSGPQSSGPRNGAG
+538 SEAA
-552 ADSQTAPQSSSSAE
+552 ADSQASSQSDPATAPE
-566 PQSGPQSKAPEPA
+566 SGSESKTPEPA

-602 GRVRFEVRDHGD
+602 GRVRFEVRDHGE

>member
-75 KAELQS
+75 QAELQS
-81 GDDADED
+81 GEDADSGED

-103 KSLLPGGFYVQFYNT
+103 KSLLPGGFYVQFYDTN
-118 DGDPIRDPVA
+118 GDPIRDPVA
-128 PEPQNHPILPKINE
+128 PEPQNHPILPKVDE
-142 KEVYSRG
+142 QEVYARG

-157 TSSQWR
+157 TSSKWR

-310 KSEDVANAMERMESE
+310 KSEDIGNAMERMESE

-351 PVDLHKVVRDAA
+351 PIDLHKVVRDAA

-479 GDSAGNDQSDTQ
+479 GDSAGSDQADTQ
-491 PNPRTAAQSP
+491 PNPQTGPQAEEQADSHTAAQ
-501 AKPDRQVG
+501 
-509 PESTVPTAE
+509 T
-518 HGEGQH
+518 
-524 NGQLRTPPGSQSAQ
+524 
-538 PSGPQSSGPRNGAG
+538 GPQ
-552 ADSQTAPQSSSSAE
+552 T
-566 PQSGPQSKAPEPA
+566 GPQPDLQSEDRPQNSEPA

-647 IVKAIVENHHGA
+647 IVKAIVENHHGS

-671 FRIDLPISDNGE
+671 FRIDLPISENGE
-683 TTADTRKDER
+683 TAADTRKDER

>member
-1 MAIESRPSRPGFWE
+1 MAKESRPTRPGFWE

-28 LLMLLVLTG
+28 LLMLLVLSG

-48 SLVQRTDER
+48 SLVERTDER
-57 LISASETLAKQ
+57 LINASETLAKQ

-75 KAELQS
+75 PAQLQS
-81 GDDADED
+81 SSSSDKNESADSD
-88 APSSTTIDSNSWDQL
+88 GSDGSDSSTETPTTIDSSSWDEL
-103 KSLLPGGFYVQFYNT
+103 KTLMPGGFYVQFYDT
-118 DGDPIRDPVA
+118 DGKPISDPVA
-128 PEPQNHPILPKINE
+128 PEPGNSPVLPKINE
-142 KEVYSRG
+142 SKVYAQG
-149 GEPFTVAG
+149 GEPFTVPG
-157 TSSQWR
+157 TTSQWR
-163 ARAMKVKNT
+163 ARAMKVQNT
-172 DVLVSIAVPFDREV
+172 DVLVSIAVPFDREI

-219 FRPLRDIEKT
+219 FRPLRDIETT

-241 VPSYPRNTELGRLSA
+241 VPTFPRNTELGRLSG

-310 KSEDVANAMERMESE
+310 KSDDIGNAMERMESE

-339 ARLDEQRAAEIG
+339 ARLDEQRPAEIG
-351 PVDLHKVVRDAA
+351 PVDLHRIARDAA

-401 IVNLA
+401 VVNLA

-420 FAVGVVGL
+420 FAVGVVGGRAEASA
-428 PESVDPDSADTGEI
+428 ESAEASNGQDTESKT
-442 REGGARGQN
+442 GAN
-451 GRNGAKNGAKDK
+451 KTGANKAAAKDK
-463 PRERG
+463 SRERG

-479 GDSAGNDQSDTQ
+479 GDSNGNDQND
-491 PNPRTAAQSP
+491 AQAP
-501 AKPDRQVG
+501 AG
-509 PESTVPTAE
+509 
-518 HGEGQH
+518 
-524 NGQLRTPPGSQSAQ
+524 
-538 PSGPQSSGPRNGAG
+538 
-552 ADSQTAPQSSSSAE
+552 
-566 PQSGPQSKAPEPA
+566 
-579 NIVPDV
+579 IVPDM

-594 ESLRGFPN
+594 DSLRGFPN
-602 GRVRFEVRDHGD
+602 GRVRIEVRDHGD

-659 ISVHETPGGGAT
+659 ISVHQTPGGGAT
-671 FRIDLPISDNGE
+671 FRIDLPISE
-683 TTADTRKDER
+683 TEDSAPDARKDER

>member
-68 AYQDVFQ
+68 AYRDVFQ

-81 GDDADED
+81 GDDDAED

-118 DGDPIRDPVA
+118 NGDPIRDPVA
-128 PEPQNHPILPKINE
+128 PEPQNHPILPKIDE

-163 ARAMKVKNT
+163 ARAMKVQNT

-351 PVDLHKVVRDAA
+351 PIDLHKVVRDAA

-428 PESVDPDSADTGEI
+428 PESVEPDSADTGEI

-451 GRNGAKNGAKDK
+451 GRNGKSGAKDK

-479 GDSAGNDQSDTQ
+479 GDSAGNDQADTQ
-491 PNPRTAAQSP
+491 PNPRSAAQ
-501 AKPDRQVG
+501 ADTQPDRQVEPQETTPDAG
-509 PESTVPTAE
+509 Q
-518 HGEGQH
+518 GNGQH
-524 NGQLRTPPGSQSAQ
+524 NGQLQTPSGDRSGAQPGSQSGAQ
-538 PSGPQSSGPRNGAG
+538 AEAS
-552 ADSQTAPQSSSSAE
+552 ADSQTPSQSGPATD
-566 PQSGPQSKAPEPA
+566 PQSGSTTKTPEPA

>member
-1 MAIESRPSRPGFWE
+1 MVKESRPTKPGFWE

-28 LLMLLVLTG
+28 LLMLLVLSG

-48 SLVQRTDER
+48 SLVERTDER
-57 LISASETLAKQ
+57 LINASETLAKQ

-75 KAELQS
+75 PAQLQS
-81 GDDADED
+81 SSSSSKDQSADSDSGDGTE
-88 APSSTTIDSNSWDQL
+88 SSAGTPTTIDSSSWDEL
-103 KSLLPGGFYVQFYNT
+103 KSLMPGGFYVQFYDT
-118 DGDPIRDPVA
+118 SGKPISDPVA
-128 PEPQNHPILPKINE
+128 PEPGNSPVLPKINE
-142 KEVYSRG
+142 SKVYAQG
-149 GEPFTVAG
+149 GEPFTVPG
-157 TSSQWR
+157 STSQWR
-163 ARAMKVKNT
+163 ARAMKVQNT
-172 DVLVSIAVPFDREV
+172 DVLVSIAVPFDREI

-241 VPSYPRNTELGRLSA
+241 VPTFPRNTELGRLSG

-310 KSEDVANAMERMESE
+310 KSDDIGNAMERMESE

-339 ARLDEQRAAEIG
+339 ARLDEQRPAEIG
-351 PVDLHKVVRDAA
+351 PIDLHRIARDAA

-371 DRDISFIGLDGEDA
+371 DRDISFVGLDGEDA

-420 FAVGVVGL
+420 FAVGVVGGRAGVTA
-428 PESVDPDSADTGEI
+428 ESTDPSNGQDTGSKTGTNKTVAN
-442 REGGARGQN
+442 RTA
-451 GRNGAKNGAKDK
+451 AKDRS
-463 PRERG
+463 RERG

-479 GDSAGNDQSDTQ
+479 GDSNGNDQND
-491 PNPRTAAQSP
+491 AQ
-501 AKPDRQVG
+501 A
-509 PESTVPTAE
+509 PT
-518 HGEGQH
+518 G
-524 NGQLRTPPGSQSAQ
+524 
-538 PSGPQSSGPRNGAG
+538 
-552 ADSQTAPQSSSSAE
+552 
-566 PQSGPQSKAPEPA
+566 
-579 NIVPDV
+579 IVPDM

-594 ESLRGFPN
+594 DSLRGFPN

-647 IVKAIVENHHGA
+647 IVKAIVENHHGS
-659 ISVHETPGGGAT
+659 ITVHQTPGGGAT
-671 FRIDLPISDNGE
+671 FRIDLPISE
-683 TTADTRKDER
+683 TEDSAPDVRKDER

>member
-1 MAIESRPSRPGFWE
+1 MAKESRPTRPGFWE

-28 LLMLLVLTG
+28 LLMLLVLSG

-48 SLVQRTDER
+48 SLVERTDER
-57 LISASETLAKQ
+57 LINASETLAKQ

-75 KAELQS
+75 PAQLQS
-81 GDDADED
+81 TESGKDSAGSGSSDET
-88 APSSTTIDSNSWDQL
+88 PTTIDSNSWDEL
-103 KSLLPGGFYVQFYNT
+103 KGLLPGGFYVQFYDTN
-118 DGDPIRDPVA
+118 GKPISDPVA
-128 PEPQNHPILPKINE
+128 PEPHNRPILPTINE
-142 KEVYSRG
+142 SQVYERS
-149 GEPFTVAG
+149 GEPFTVSG
-157 TSSQWR
+157 TSSKWR
-163 ARAMKVKNT
+163 ARAMKVQNT
-172 DVLVSIAVPFDREV
+172 DVLVSIAVPFDREI
-186 DNINE
+186 DGINE

-241 VPSYPRNTELGRLSA
+241 VPTFPRNTELGRLSS

-310 KSEDVANAMERMESE
+310 KSDDIGAAMERMESE

-339 ARLDEQRAAEIG
+339 ARLDEQRPAEIG
-351 PVDLHKVVRDAA
+351 PVDLHKIARDAA

-371 DRDISFIGLDGEDA
+371 DRDISFVGLDGEDA

-406 GNAVRHTPEHTAIE
+406 GNSVRHTPEHTAIE
-420 FAVGVVGL
+420 FAVGVVDG
-428 PESVDPDSADTGEI
+428 
-442 REGGARGQN
+442 RGQAAVESAESTGGQDN
-451 GRNGAKNGAKDK
+451 DPKTGTNKAAAKDK
-463 PRERG
+463 SRERG

-479 GDSAGNDQSDTQ
+479 GDSNGNDHND
-491 PNPRTAAQSP
+491 AQ
-501 AKPDRQVG
+501 
-509 PESTVPTAE
+509 EPT
-518 HGEGQH
+518 G
-524 NGQLRTPPGSQSAQ
+524 
-538 PSGPQSSGPRNGAG
+538 
-552 ADSQTAPQSSSSAE
+552 
-566 PQSGPQSKAPEPA
+566 
-579 NIVPDV
+579 IVPDM

-594 ESLRGFPN
+594 DSLRGFPN
-602 GRVRFEVRDHGD
+602 GRVRFEVRDHGE

-659 ISVHETPGGGAT
+659 ITVHQTPGGGA
-671 FRIDLPISDNGE
+671 
-683 TTADTRKDER
+683 

>member
-1 MAIESRPSRPGFWE
+1 MAKQPRPTRPGFWE

-28 LLMLLVLTG
+28 LLMLLVLSG

-48 SLVQRTDER
+48 SLVERTDER

-75 KAELQS
+75 PAQLHS
-81 GDDADED
+81 GDTNKG
-88 APSSTTIDSNSWDQL
+88 SSNKDGSNKDGSSAETPTTIDSSTWDEL
-103 KSLLPGGFYVQFYNT
+103 KSLLPGGFYVQFYDTN
-118 DGDPIRDPVA
+118 GKPISAPVA
-128 PEPQNHPILPKINE
+128 PEPQNRPILPTIDE
-142 KEVYSRG
+142 SQVYERAG
-149 GEPFTVAG
+149 QPFTVAG

-163 ARAMKVKNT
+163 ARAMKVENT
-172 DVLVSIAVPFDREV
+172 DVLVSIAVPFDREI

-205 AMVAGVGYWAINNT
+205 ALVAGVGYWAINNT

-241 VPSYPRNTELGRLSA
+241 VPIYPRNTELGRLSS

-310 KSEDVANAMERMESE
+310 KTDDIGAAMERMESE

-339 ARLDEQRAAEIG
+339 ARLDEQRPAEIG
-351 PVDLHKVVRDAA
+351 PIDLHKVVRDAA

-371 DRDISFIGLDGEDA
+371 DRDISFIGLDGNDA

-420 FAVGVVGL
+420 FAVGVVGG
-428 PESVDPDSADTGEI
+428 SNAASADPDATSETQGN
-442 REGGARGQN
+442 GGTN
-451 GRNGAKNGAKDK
+451 GAARNGAAKTAAKDK
-463 PRERG
+463 TRERG

-479 GDSAGNDQSDTQ
+479 GDSNGNNQID
-491 PNPRTAAQSP
+491 AQ
-501 AKPDRQVG
+501 
-509 PESTVPTAE
+509 
-518 HGEGQH
+518 
-524 NGQLRTPPGSQSAQ
+524 
-538 PSGPQSSGPRNGAG
+538 
-552 ADSQTAPQSSSSAE
+552 
-566 PQSGPQSKAPEPA
+566 EPA
-579 NIVPDV
+579 GIVPDV

-594 ESLRGFPN
+594 DSLRGFPN

-614 GIDPEVVPRIFER
+614 GIDPEIVPRIFER

-647 IVKAIVENHHGA
+647 IVKAIVENHHGS
-659 ISVHETPGGGAT
+659 ISVQQTPGGGAT
-671 FRIDLPISDNGE
+671 FRIDLPISDSDNG
-683 TTADTRKDER
+683 AQNARKDER

>member
-1 MAIESRPSRPGFWE
+1 MAKESRPTRPGFWE

-28 LLMLLVLTG
+28 LLMLLVLSG

-48 SLVQRTDER
+48 SLVERTDER
-57 LISASETLAKQ
+57 LINASETLAKQ

-75 KAELQS
+75 PAQLESSSSSDKNES
-81 GDDADED
+81 ADSD
-88 APSSTTIDSNSWDQL
+88 GSDGSDSSTETPTTIDSSSWDEL
-103 KSLLPGGFYVQFYNT
+103 KTLMPGGFYVQFYDT
-118 DGDPIRDPVA
+118 DGKPLSDPVA
-128 PEPQNHPILPKINE
+128 PEPGNSPVLPKINE
-142 KEVYSRG
+142 SKVYAQG
-149 GEPFTVAG
+149 GEPFTVPG
-157 TSSQWR
+157 TTSQWR
-163 ARAMKVKNT
+163 ARAMKVQNT
-172 DVLVSIAVPFDREV
+172 DVLVSIAVPFDREI

-219 FRPLRDIEKT
+219 FRPLRDIETT

-241 VPSYPRNTELGRLSA
+241 VPTFPRNTELGRLSG

-310 KSEDVANAMERMESE
+310 KSDDIGNAMERMESE

-339 ARLDEQRAAEIG
+339 ARLDEQRPAEIG
-351 PVDLHKVVRDAA
+351 PVDLHRIARDAA

-401 IVNLA
+401 VVNLA

-420 FAVGVVGL
+420 FAVGVVGGRAEASA
-428 PESVDPDSADTGEI
+428 ESAEASNGQDTESKT
-442 REGGARGQN
+442 GAN
-451 GRNGAKNGAKDK
+451 KTGANKAAAKDK
-463 PRERG
+463 SRERG

-479 GDSAGNDQSDTQ
+479 GDSNGNDQND
-491 PNPRTAAQSP
+491 AQAP
-501 AKPDRQVG
+501 AG
-509 PESTVPTAE
+509 
-518 HGEGQH
+518 
-524 NGQLRTPPGSQSAQ
+524 
-538 PSGPQSSGPRNGAG
+538 
-552 ADSQTAPQSSSSAE
+552 
-566 PQSGPQSKAPEPA
+566 
-579 NIVPDV
+579 IVPDM

-594 ESLRGFPN
+594 DSLRGFPN
-602 GRVRFEVRDHGD
+602 GRVRIEVRDHGD

-659 ISVHETPGGGAT
+659 ISVHQTPGGGAT
-671 FRIDLPISDNGE
+671 FRIDLPISE
-683 TTADTRKDER
+683 TEDSAPDARKDER

>member
-1 MAIESRPSRPGFWE
+1 MAKESRPTRPGFWE

-28 LLMLLVLTG
+28 LLMLLVLSG

-48 SLVQRTDER
+48 SLVERTDER
-57 LISASETLAKQ
+57 LINASETLAKQ

-75 KAELQS
+75 PAQLQS
-81 GDDADED
+81 SDSNKKQATDSGKDSGGSH
-88 APSSTTIDSNSWDQL
+88 SSTETPTTIDSSSWDEL
-103 KSLLPGGFYVQFYNT
+103 KSLMPGGFYVQFYDTN
-118 DGDPIRDPVA
+118 GKPISDPVA
-128 PEPQNHPILPKINE
+128 PEPQNRPMLPRINE
-142 KEVYSRG
+142 SQVYSRG

-157 TSSQWR
+157 TNSQWR
-163 ARAMKVKNT
+163 ARAMKVQNT
-172 DVLVSIAVPFDREV
+172 DVLVSIAVPFDREI

-241 VPSYPRNTELGRLSA
+241 VPTFPRNTELGRLSG

-310 KSEDVANAMERMESE
+310 KTDDIGNAMERMESE

-339 ARLDEQRAAEIG
+339 ARLDEQRPAEIG
-351 PVDLHKVVRDAA
+351 PIDLHRIARDAA

-371 DRDISFIGLDGEDA
+371 DRDVSFIGLDGEDA

-420 FAVGVVGL
+420 FAVGVVGGRL
-428 PESVDPDSADTGEI
+428 EATTDEADDSNGQETGIKTGTNKAE
-442 REGGARGQN
+442 AN
-451 GRNGAKNGAKDK
+451 KAAAKDK
-463 PRERG
+463 SRERG

-479 GDSAGNDQSDTQ
+479 GDSTGNDQTD
-491 PNPRTAAQSP
+491 AQ
-501 AKPDRQVG
+501 
-509 PESTVPTAE
+509 TPT
-518 HGEGQH
+518 G
-524 NGQLRTPPGSQSAQ
+524 
-538 PSGPQSSGPRNGAG
+538 
-552 ADSQTAPQSSSSAE
+552 
-566 PQSGPQSKAPEPA
+566 
-579 NIVPDV
+579 IVPDM

-594 ESLRGFPN
+594 DSLRGFPN

-647 IVKAIVENHHGA
+647 IVKAIVDNHHGS
-659 ISVHETPGGGAT
+659 ITVHQTPGGGAT
-671 FRIDLPISDNGE
+671 FRIDLPISENDDS
-683 TTADTRKDER
+683 ASDARKDER

>member
-1 MAIESRPSRPGFWE
+1 MAKEPRPTRPGFWE

-57 LISASETLAKQ
+57 LISASETLAQQ
-68 AYQDVFQ
+68 AYRDVFQ

-81 GDDADED
+81 GSDSDDED
-88 APSSTTIDSNSWDQL
+88 GSSTTLDSNSWDQL
-103 KSLLPGGFYVQFYNT
+103 RSLLPGGFYVQFYNT

-128 PEPQNHPILPKINE
+128 PEPDNRPILPTINE
-142 KEVYSRG
+142 KKVYAQG
-149 GEPFTVAG
+149 GQPFTVAG
-157 TSSQWR
+157 TNSQWR

-172 DVLVSIAVPFDREV
+172 DVLVSIAVPFDREI

-191 RARNTMIGIGLLAL
+191 RARNTMIGIGLMAL

-229 ASRIAAGDLSQR
+229 ASRIAAGDLGQR
-241 VPSYPRNTELGRLSA
+241 VPVFPRNTELGRLSA

-310 KSEDVANAMERMESE
+310 KNEDVANAMERMEAE

-339 ARLDEQRAAEIG
+339 ARLDEQRPAEIG
-351 PVDLHKVVRDAA
+351 PIDMHKVVRDAA

-406 GNAVRHTPEHTAIE
+406 GNAVRHTPEHAAIE

-428 PESVDPDSADTGEI
+428 PEDADADSGDADDGQAT
-442 REGGARGQN
+442 AKGQN
-451 GRNGAKNGAKDK
+451 GRSGARNGAKERT
-463 PRERG
+463 RERG

-479 GDSAGNDQSDTQ
+479 GDSAGNDQAD
-491 PNPRTAAQSP
+491 AQE
-501 AKPDRQVG
+501 
-509 PESTVPTAE
+509 PE
-518 HGEGQH
+518 G
-524 NGQLRTPPGSQSAQ
+524 
-538 PSGPQSSGPRNGAG
+538 
-552 ADSQTAPQSSSSAE
+552 
-566 PQSGPQSKAPEPA
+566 
-579 NIVPDV
+579 IVPDV

-594 ESLRGFPN
+594 DSLRGFPN
-602 GRVRFEVRDHGD
+602 GRVRFEVRDHGE
-614 GIDPEVVPRIFER
+614 GIDPEMVPRIFER

-647 IVKAIVENHHGA
+647 IVKAIVENHHGT

-671 FRIDLPISDNGE
+671 FRIDLPISE
-683 TTADTRKDER
+683 TGDSTAEARKDER

>member
-1 MAIESRPSRPGFWE
+1 MARESRPSSPSFWE

-28 LLMLLVLTG
+28 LLMLLVLSG

-48 SLVQRTDER
+48 SLIERTDER
-57 LISASETLAKQ
+57 LISASETLAQQ
-68 AYQDVFQ
+68 AYQEVFQ
-75 KAELQS
+75 PAELQS
-81 GDDADED
+81 TDSADESP
-88 APSSTTIDSNSWDQL
+88 ATIDSNSWDELQD
-103 KSLLPGGFYVQFYNT
+103 LLPGGFYVQFYDS
-118 DGDPIRDPVA
+118 DGEPIRDPVA
-128 PEPQNHPILPKINE
+128 PEPNNRPILPHITEE
-142 KEVYSRG
+142 KVYELSG
-149 GEPFTVAG
+149 APFTVSG
-157 TSSQWR
+157 IQSQWR
-163 ARAMKVKNT
+163 ARAMKVQNT
-172 DVLVSIAVPFDREV
+172 DILVAIAVPFDREI

-191 RARNTMIGIGLLAL
+191 RARNTMIGIGLMAL

-241 VPSYPRNTELGRLSA
+241 VPSFPRNTELGRLSG

-310 KSEDVANAMERMESE
+310 KPEDVAQAMERMESE

-339 ARLDEQRAAEIG
+339 ARLDEQRRAEIG
-351 PVDLHKVVRDAA
+351 PIDLHKIVRDAA
-363 ADAAAQAP
+363 ADTAAQAP
-371 DRDISFIGLDGEDA
+371 DRDISFIGLDGADA
-385 QPVPMIRG
+385 PQVPMIQG
-393 SESKIRQV
+393 SETKIRQV

-406 GNAVRHTPEHTAIE
+406 GNAVRHTPENTAIE
-420 FAVGVVGL
+420 FAVGAIGS
-428 PESVDPDSADTGEI
+428 PAEEARRSQAGQ
-442 REGGARGQN
+442 GAREA
-451 GRNGAKNGAKDK
+451 GAKNGTKAGAKEK
-463 PRERG
+463 SRERG

-479 GDSAGNDQSDTQ
+479 GDSTGNDQSDASQ
-491 PNPRTAAQSP
+491 PT
-501 AKPDRQVG
+501 G
-509 PESTVPTAE
+509 
-518 HGEGQH
+518 
-524 NGQLRTPPGSQSAQ
+524 
-538 PSGPQSSGPRNGAG
+538 
-552 ADSQTAPQSSSSAE
+552 
-566 PQSGPQSKAPEPA
+566 
-579 NIVPDV
+579 IVPDV
-585 TAAGSITVD
+585 TAAGTVSVD
-594 ESLRGFPN
+594 DSLRGFPN
-602 GRVRFEVRDHGD
+602 GRVRFEVRDHGE

-671 FRIDLPISDNGE
+671 FRVDLPIPEREDN
-683 TTADTRKDER
+683 APNARKDER